1 MKQEQ
6 SAGAVIIRNV
16 SKTWDVLLIRDMKG
30 ILTFPKGF
38 MEVGEDAKQTAKRE
52 ATEETGITNITLVS
66 DLPSVSYFYTRNGES
81 IKKQVQYFLF
91 VSNKDEQ
98 LTPQIE
104 EGITEILW
112 IPINKALELIG
123 YEKSNKPVLQAA
135 DIYIKTT
142 LKDTHI

>member
-6 SAGAVIIRNV
+6 SAGAVIIRNL
-16 SKTWDVLLIRDMKG
+16 SNTWEVLLIRDMKG

-38 MEVGEDAKQTAKRE
+38 MEIGEDAKHTAKRE

-66 DLPSVSYFYTRNGES
+66 DLPSVSYFYTRNGQS
-81 IKKQVQYFLF
+81 IRKHVQYFLF
-91 VSNKDEQ
+91 ISNKEEQ

-112 IPINKALELIG
+112 MPIDKALELIG
-123 YEKSNKPVLQAA
+123 YEKSNKPVLVAA
-135 DIYIKTT
+135 NTYITHT
-142 LKDTHI
+142 LKETRI